1 LRQLSPIKL
10 SIFVLTLI
18 ATSTLFAHG
27 NASAATAVD
36 ISTCVDLQK
45 IGNDIS
51 FPLDGDYTLTGD
63 IDCTDT
69 VNWNAN
75 AGFIPIGSSTTPF
88 IGTFNGQNHKI
99 TGLYINLPT
108 TNDIGLIGYSQD
120 ATIRNLSMS
129 GGSISGQ
136 NYVGGINGHEHS
148 LTLSNVSSNQTI
160 VGAYYVGGIVGWN
173 QSNSTVDT
181 TLSNVHFS
189 GTLSHDASTPL
200 NCYAFA
206 GLIGDNDGNA
216 VITNSSNSGNIG
228 DINSDCDYVG
238 GLTGDSDGNLSIS
251 NSYNTGNI
259 GQLSSDNSIGGI
271 SGWSDNLIL
280 HNSYSTGNVT
290 GGVDVGGLIGYVG
303 QLNMLNSYST
313 GNVTGHNDVGGLAG
327 FVGID
332 STTPNYSTITN
343 SYFSGLISSQDPLTI
358 GGIIGLFDYA
368 SLSGLT
374 ITNTFWNSQVSSINN
389 GCGSII
395 VDSVTY
401 TCAPDGLTGLSTYKL
416 QTALTFTDA
425 SWDLSQVWGICSTL
439 NNGLPYLLSQGL
451 VCAPAADAGIKA
463 PITGFGSITTD
474 QSGKSLDELLSGLAV
489 LAIIGLLIPRKNRI

>member
-1 LRQLSPIKL
+1 MSLKVLMMSL
-10 SIFVLTLI
+10 SIMTP
-18 ATSTLFAHG
+18 LFMLVGG
-27 NASAATAVD
+27 NAYAITATP
-36 ISTCVDLQK
+36 IGNCIDLQK
-45 IGNDIS
+45 IGNDLGY
-51 FPLDGDYTLTGD
+51 PLSGNYVLAND
-63 IDCTDT
+63 IDCSDT

-75 AGFIPIGSSTTPF
+75 AGFVPIGSAATPF

-120 ATIRNLSMS
+120 ATISNLTMS

-136 NYVGGINGHEHS
+136 NYVGGINGHEQS
-148 LTLSNVSSNQTI
+148 LTLSNVSSSQTI
-160 VGAYYVGGIVGWN
+160 VGADYVGGIVGWN

-181 TLSNVHFS
+181 ILSNVHFS

-200 NCYAFA
+200 SCNALA

-259 GQLSSDNSIGGI
+259 GQLSTSNSIGGI

-280 HNSYSTGNVT
+280 RNSYSTGNVT

-327 FVGID
+327 FVDID
-332 STTPNYSTITN
+332 SSPPDYTTITN

-358 GGIIGLFDYA
+358 GGIIGLINYVRI
-368 SLSGLT
+368 SELT
-374 ITNTFWNSQVSSINN
+374 ITSTFWDSQVSSINN
-389 GCGSII
+389 GCGSEII
-395 VDSVTY
+395 DSVTY
-401 TCAPDGLTGLSTYKL
+401 TCNPNGLTGLSTYKL
-416 QTALTFTDA
+416 QSASTFTDA
-425 SWDLSQVWGICSTL
+425 SWDFSQTWGICGGY
-439 NNGLPYLLSQGL
+439 NNGFPYLLWENPTT
-451 VCAPAADAGIKA
+451 CNKGITPSKV
-463 PITGFGSITTD
+463 TH
-474 QSGKSLDELLSGLAV
+474 Q
-489 LAIIGLLIPRKNRI
+489 

>member
-1 LRQLSPIKL
+1 MSLKVLMMSL
-10 SIFVLTLI
+10 SIMTP
-18 ATSTLFAHG
+18 LFMLVGG
-27 NASAATAVD
+27 NAYAVTATP
-36 ISTCVDLQK
+36 IGNCIDLQK

-51 FPLDGDYTLTGD
+51 FPLDGDYTLTSD

-75 AGFIPIGSSTTPF
+75 AGFVPIGSLATPF

-120 ATIRNLSMS
+120 ATISNLTMS

-148 LTLSNVSSNQTI
+148 LTLSNVSSNQMI
-160 VGAYYVGGIVGWN
+160 VGVDYVGGIVGWN

-189 GTLSHDASTPL
+189 GTLSHDASTPFACNAL
-200 NCYAFA
+200 A

-259 GQLSSDNSIGGI
+259 GQLSTSNSIGGI

-280 HNSYSTGNVT
+280 RNSYSTGNVT

-313 GNVTGHNDVGGLAG
+313 SNVTGHNDVGGLAG
-327 FVGID
+327 FVDID
-332 STTPNYSTITN
+332 SSPPDYTTITN

-358 GGIIGLFDYA
+358 GGIIGLINYVRI
-368 SLSGLT
+368 SELT
-374 ITNTFWNSQVSSINN
+374 ITSTFWNSQVSSINN

-401 TCAPDGLTGLSTYKL
+401 TCAPNGLTGLSTYKL
-416 QTALTFTDA
+416 QSALTFTDA
-425 SWDLSQVWGICSTL
+425 SWDFSQTWRICGGY
-439 NNGLPYLLSQGL
+439 NNGFPYLLWENPTTCNKGI
-451 VCAPAADAGIKA
+451 APSKVNS
-463 PITGFGSITTD
+463 PVTGFGVTKNTGINILSIVA
-474 QSGKSLDELLSGLAV
+474 LS
-489 LAIIGLLIPRKNRI
+489 IITLGFGITLERKRR